1 MLDDPPHLSPQ
12 RPGGRGPQV
21 TNADG
26 DGETEETEEAEAAEP
41 QVIYTI
47 ISLISF

>member
-26 DGETEETEEAEAAEP
+26 DGETEEAEAAEP